1 MAHSQSQSQAP
12 QTSSAQEASATTTPS
27 PAASGLVNSSTAA
40 HSPPSKRDLA
50 SWWRQ
55 FKRSTK
61 KDAVLAP
68 QAPSGI
74 FGIPLNVSIKYANVA
89 ISLTG
94 DDGKSFIYGYVPIVV
109 AKCGVFLKEKATD
122 VEGIFRLSGSAKR
135 IKDLQEIFNSPDRFG
150 KGLDW
155 TGYTVHDAANILRRY
170 LNQLPEPIVP
180 LEFYERFREPL
191 RHRQGR
197 PDGEEAA
204 IQVDQEHGFDR
215 KAAVIAY
222 QQLIKEL
229 PPLNRQLLL
238 YILDL
243 LTVFASKSD
252 LNRMTAA
259 NLAAI
264 FQPGM
269 LSHPSHDM
277 SPQDYKLSQDVLVF
291 LIENQD
297 NFLFGMT
304 GTAADAQTVQNI
316 QGGMYPPPTPLQ
328 KTTIRR
334 SASNAS
340 GGADSLRKY
349 EALRRNM
356 SVSSRNS
363 NGNVTGPSTPNSN
376 SKGGGL
382 QRSNTVPSKRAPGF
396 SPSSTFARQQAAT
409 PPAAGLSAPP
419 QLQMTPVVKG
429 SPAQDITKVVEHP
442 EQTTTTAAATT
453 TTTTTTDTKQPENGT
468 TSTAE
473 VTETAPA
480 AEAAQISLPV
490 RNIEAAL
497 PEEPAKT
504 TTEEAPSQLVES
516 TKSDHPAEPARA
528 PQLAEPFEFTKPP
541 EPAASPALAPAPAP
555 ASSTPYPDPDS
566 TAQPA
571 TAAQPAPVEQSQPA
585 QPSSPPPSVQPAY
598 LIPKS
603 QRPNH
608 IDAPPP
614 PQLDPATHKPTTIT
628 PTRERKL
635 ASLFSWTSPP
645 SGERRDAN
653 KLKKKR
659 RIPGSASESAQSS
672 TASLPHG
679 SQTGSDETTPMKQ
692 QQPPAT
698 SQPATSSNPEEP
710 SVADESHV
718 STPKVANPP
727 LSPLLPVR
735 SASTSQSHNSLEVHS
750 PPHHHTSLTDR
761 MLRPRSRTPSPNSH
775 SLSAT
780 DHSDLEE
787 SSRGDKKDK
796 RRSWRFPLGK
806 KSDD

>member
-1 MAHSQSQSQAP
+1 MAHSQSQSQSQAP
-12 QTSSAQEASATTTPS
+12 QTSAQEASATSTPS

-61 KDAVLAP
+61 KDAAP
-68 QAPSGI
+68 QAPPSGI

-215 KAAVIAY
+215 EAAVIAY

-316 QGGMYPPPTPLQ
+316 QGGMYPPPLQ

-429 SPAQDITKVVEHP
+429 SPAQDITKVAEHP
-442 EQTTTTAAATT
+442 EPTT
-453 TTTTTTDTKQPENGT
+453 TTTEQPENGAP
-468 TSTAE
+468 STAE
-473 VTETAPA
+473 VVETAPA
-480 AEAAQISLPV
+480 TEAAAQISLPV

-504 TTEEAPSQLVES
+504 TTEPAQAQPVES

-541 EPAASPALAPAPAP
+541 EPAPSPAPAPAP
-555 ASSTPYPDPDS
+555 ASAPAPAPASTPPGPDS
-566 TAQPA
+566 TTQPA
-571 TAAQPAPVEQSQPA
+571 TAGQPAPVEQSQPA
-585 QPSSPPPSVQPAY
+585 QSSSTAHP
-598 LIPKS
+598 IPKA

-679 SQTGSDETTPMKQ
+679 SQTGSDEATPTKQ
-692 QQPPAT
+692 QQQPST
-698 SQPATSSNPEEP
+698 SQPTTSSNPED
-710 SVADESHV
+710 STVADESHV
-718 STPKVANPP
+718 STPKVSNPP
-727 LSPLLPVR
+727 LSPLVPVR
-735 SASTSQSHNSLEVHS
+735 SASTTQSHTSLEVNS

-780 DHSDLEE
+780 DQSDLEE

-796 RRSWRFPLGK
+796 RRSWRFHLGK

>member
-1 MAHSQSQSQAP
+1 MAHSQSQSQS
-12 QTSSAQEASATTTPS
+12 QAQEASATSTPS

-61 KDAVLAP
+61 KDAAP

-191 RHRQGR
+191 RHRHGR

-204 IQVDQEHGFDR
+204 IQVDRERGFDR
-215 KAAVIAY
+215 EAAVIAY

-316 QGGMYPPPTPLQ
+316 QGGMYPPPPLQ

-429 SPAQDITKVVEHP
+429 SPAQDITKVAEHP
-442 EQTTTTAAATT
+442 EPTTGAI
-453 TTTTTTDTKQPENGT
+453 DTKQPENGA

-473 VTETAPA
+473 VAETAPA
-480 AEAAQISLPV
+480 TEAAQISLPV

-497 PEEPAKT
+497 PEEPAKA
-504 TTEEAPSQLVES
+504 TTEAAPAQPVES
-516 TKSDHPAEPARA
+516 TKSDHPTEPARA
-528 PQLAEPFEFTKPP
+528 PQLAEPFEFTKAP
-541 EPAASPALAPAPAP
+541 EPGPSPALVPTPAPAP
-555 ASSTPYPDPDS
+555 ASTPSPGPDS

-571 TAAQPAPVEQSQPA
+571 TAAQLAPVEQSQPA
-585 QPSSPPPSVQPAY
+585 QPSSPAPSAQPAY
-598 LIPKS
+598 PVSKS

-608 IDAPPP
+608 IDAPLPT
-614 PQLDPATHKPTTIT
+614 QLDPATHKPTTIT

-645 SGERRDAN
+645 SGEKRDTN

-679 SQTGSDETTPMKQ
+679 SQTGSDEATPTKQ
-692 QQPPAT
+692 QQQPTT
-698 SQPATSSNPEEP
+698 SQPTTSSNPEDP
-710 SVADESHV
+710 AVADESHV
-718 STPKVANPP
+718 STPKVTNPP
-727 LSPLLPVR
+727 LSPLVPVR
-735 SASTSQSHNSLEVHS
+735 SASTSQSHTSLEVNS

-780 DHSDLEE
+780 DQSDLEE

-796 RRSWRFPLGK
+796 RRSWRFHLGK

>member
-1 MAHSQSQSQAP
+1 MASNQAPHSQVPYQASLQSSTA
-12 QTSSAQEASATTTPS
+12 SAQESS
-27 PAASGLVNSSTAA
+27 SSLLNSTA

-50 SWWRQ
+50 GWWRQ

-61 KDAVLAP
+61 KDGSVLAP
-68 QAPSGI
+68 QTPSGI

-155 TGYTVHDAANILRRY
+155 TGYTVHDAANVLRRY

-180 LEFYERFREPL
+180 LEFYERFRDPL

-204 IQVDQEHGFDR
+204 IQVDKEHGFDR
-215 KAAVIAY
+215 DAAVATY

-277 SPQDYKLSQDVLVF
+277 SPQEYKLSQDVMVF

-304 GTAADAQTVQNI
+304 GTAADAQTVKNI
-316 QGGMYPPPTPLQ
+316 QGGMYPQLQ

-356 SVSSRNS
+356 SVSSRHSRNS
-363 NGNVTGPSTPNSN
+363 NGNVASPTTPTSN
-376 SKGGGL
+376 TMGGGSIGIH
-382 QRSNTVPSKRAPGF
+382 RSNTVPSKRAGGF
-396 SPSSTFARQQAAT
+396 SPPNTFTRQQPPST
-409 PPAAGLSAPP
+409 PPSAN
-419 QLQMTPVVKG
+419 L
-429 SPAQDITKVVEHP
+429 SPASHSLQASRSPSRSPQPHTHDTSRLVEQPETPLQQPESSPFVAKAEHLAPVAAIDATQIPLPADVEPTQP
-442 EQTTTTAAATT
+442 EQPTQ
-453 TTTTTTDTKQPENGT
+453 DQPVGQVGQVNQ
-468 TSTAE
+468 SSQS
-473 VTETAPA
+473 V
-480 AEAAQISLPV
+480 LPV
-490 RNIEAAL
+490 
-497 PEEPAKT
+497 
-504 TTEEAPSQLVES
+504 Q
-516 TKSDHPAEPARA
+516 RA
-528 PQLAEPFEFTKPP
+528 
-541 EPAASPALAPAPAP
+541 
-555 ASSTPYPDPDS
+555 
-566 TAQPA
+566 
-571 TAAQPAPVEQSQPA
+571 
-585 QPSSPPPSVQPAY
+585 
-598 LIPKS
+598 
-603 QRPNH
+603 QRPMH

-614 PQLDPATHKPTTIT
+614 PPMDAATPKPATT
-628 PTRERKL
+628 PTKERKL
-635 ASLFSWTSPP
+635 ASLFAWTSPP
-645 SGERRDAN
+645 SDKREDRQTN

-672 TASLPHG
+672 TASLPG
-679 SQTGSDETTPMKQ
+679 GSDETPMK
-692 QQPPAT
+692 PIT
-698 SQPATSSNPEEP
+698 SQPLSPQTMSSNLTSNSDGTPF
-710 SVADESHV
+710 VDESHV
-718 STPKVANPP
+718 STPKVSNPV
-727 LSPLLPVR
+727 SPPPPATQP
-735 SASTSQSHNSLEVHS
+735 SPTSTPSQSQTSLEVNPS
-750 PPHHHTSLTDR
+750 SQHHHHSLTER
-761 MLRPRSRTPSPNSH
+761 MLRPPRSRTPSPNSY
-775 SLSAT
+775 SVT
-780 DHSDLEE
+780 DTSDLDE
-787 SSRGDKKDK
+787 SSKGDKKEK
-796 RRSWRFPLGK
+796 RRSWRFHLTGK
-806 KSDD
+806 KSED

>member
-1 MAHSQSQSQAP
+1 MAHSQSQSQS
-12 QTSSAQEASATTTPS
+12 QAQEASATSTPS

-61 KDAVLAP
+61 KDAALAP

-191 RHRQGR
+191 RHRHGR

-204 IQVDQEHGFDR
+204 IQVDRERGFDR
-215 KAAVIAY
+215 EAAVIAY

-316 QGGMYPPPTPLQ
+316 QGGMYPPPPLQ

-376 SKGGGL
+376 S
-382 QRSNTVPSKRAPGF
+382 RAVDCSVAHRAVKRALASRF
-396 SPSSTFARQQAAT
+396 QHIRSTAGCQAA
-409 PPAAGLSAPP
+409 
-419 QLQMTPVVKG
+419 
-429 SPAQDITKVVEHP
+429 PAQP
-442 EQTTTTAAATT
+442 
-453 TTTTTTDTKQPENGT
+453 
-468 TSTAE
+468 
-473 VTETAPA
+473 
-480 AEAAQISLPV
+480 
-490 RNIEAAL
+490 
-497 PEEPAKT
+497 
-504 TTEEAPSQLVES
+504 VES
-516 TKSDHPAEPARA
+516 TKSDHPTEPARA
-528 PQLAEPFEFTKPP
+528 PQLAEPFEFTKAP
-541 EPAASPALAPAPAP
+541 EPGPSPALVPTPAPAP
-555 ASSTPYPDPDS
+555 ASTPSPGPDS

-571 TAAQPAPVEQSQPA
+571 TAAQLAPVEQSQPA
-585 QPSSPPPSVQPAY
+585 QPSSPAPSAQPAY
-598 LIPKS
+598 PVSKS

-608 IDAPPP
+608 IDAPLPT
-614 PQLDPATHKPTTIT
+614 QLDPATHKPTTIT

-645 SGERRDAN
+645 SGEKRDTN

-679 SQTGSDETTPMKQ
+679 SQTGSDEATPTKQ
-692 QQPPAT
+692 QQQPTT
-698 SQPATSSNPEEP
+698 SQPTTSSNPEDP
-710 SVADESHV
+710 AVADESHV
-718 STPKVANPP
+718 STPKVTNPP
-727 LSPLLPVR
+727 LSPLVPVR
-735 SASTSQSHNSLEVHS
+735 SASTSQSHTSLEVNS

-780 DHSDLEE
+780 DQSDLEE

-796 RRSWRFPLGK
+796 RRSWRFHLGK

>member
-12 QTSSAQEASATTTPS
+12 QTSSAQETSATTTPS
-27 PAASGLVNSSTAA
+27 PAASSLVNSSTAA

-61 KDAVLAP
+61 KDAAP

-277 SPQDYKLSQDVLVF
+277 SPQDYKLSQD
-291 LIENQD
+291 NQD

-304 GTAADAQTVQNI
+304 GYAAVCSRLVSEHP
-316 QGGMYPPPTPLQ
+316 GRHVLLSSLPLLQ

-442 EQTTTTAAATT
+442 EQTTTTAAATA
-453 TTTTTTDTKQPENGT
+453 TTTTDTKQPENGT
-468 TSTAE
+468 TSTVE

-497 PEEPAKT
+497 PEDPAKT

-541 EPAASPALAPAPAP
+541 EPTASPVLAPAPAP
-555 ASSTPYPDPDS
+555 ASSTPS
-566 TAQPA
+566 
-571 TAAQPAPVEQSQPA
+571 
-585 QPSSPPPSVQPAY
+585 
-598 LIPKS
+598 
-603 QRPNH
+603 
-608 IDAPPP
+608 
-614 PQLDPATHKPTTIT
+614 
-628 PTRERKL
+628 
-635 ASLFSWTSPP
+635 
-645 SGERRDAN
+645 
-653 KLKKKR
+653 
-659 RIPGSASESAQSS
+659 
-672 TASLPHG
+672 
-679 SQTGSDETTPMKQ
+679 
-692 QQPPAT
+692 
-698 SQPATSSNPEEP
+698 PATSSNPEEP

>member
-1 MAHSQSQSQAP
+1 MAHSHSQAQP
-12 QTSSAQEASATTTPS
+12 SSNVSAQESSSAALPNN
-27 PAASGLVNSSTAA
+27 AAP
-40 HSPPSKRDLA
+40 SPPSKRDLA

-61 KDAVLAP
+61 KDGSVLAP
-68 QAPSGI
+68 QTPSGI

-204 IQVDQEHGFDR
+204 VLVDKEHGFDR
-215 KAAVIAY
+215 DAAVAAY

-238 YILDL
+238 YLLDL

-277 SPQDYKLSQDVLVF
+277 SPQDYKLSQDVMVF

-304 GTAADAQTVQNI
+304 GTAADAQTVKNI
-316 QGGMYPPPTPLQ
+316 QGGMYPPLQ

-363 NGNVTGPSTPNSN
+363 NGNVASPTTPNSN
-376 SKGGGL
+376 SKTGGIGL

-396 SPSSTFARQQAAT
+396 SPSSTFTRQQTPAT
-409 PPAAGLSAPP
+409 PASLSLSPTQKAPASAGSSKAP
-419 QLQMTPVVKG
+419 
-429 SPAQDITKVVEHP
+429 PAQDITKLAEHP
-442 EQTTTTAAATT
+442 KKTLEQPENGVAVAEAAQDVTAAAAATTTTAAA
-453 TTTTTTDTKQPENGT
+453 
-468 TSTAE
+468 
-473 VTETAPA
+473 ETAVEPD
-480 AEAAQISLPV
+480 QVSLPV
-490 RNIEAAL
+490 RNVEAAL
-497 PEEPAKT
+497 PKEPVQVQPA
-504 TTEEAPSQLVES
+504 EAAPSQQPGEPTHPDHTVE
-516 TKSDHPAEPARA
+516 TPRP
-528 PQLAEPFEFTKPP
+528 PQLAEPIEFTKPA
-541 EPAASPALAPAPAP
+541 EKAPA
-555 ASSTPYPDPDS
+555 T
-566 TAQPA
+566 
-571 TAAQPAPVEQSQPA
+571 QPAPVTEPAPADQPSQPTSPVPQTQPVQPVQPQPA
-585 QPSSPPPSVQPAY
+585 QSSSQPVQP
-598 LIPKS
+598 IPRA
-603 QRPNH
+603 QRPTY
-608 IDAPPP
+608 IDALPP
-614 PQLDPATHKPTTIT
+614 PQLDPTTSNPTNTKPST
-628 PTRERKL
+628 PTKERKL
-635 ASLFSWTSPP
+635 ASLFAWTSPP
-645 SGERRDAN
+645 SDKRDTN

-672 TASLPHG
+672 TASLPP
-679 SQTGSDETTPMKQ
+679 GSDDTTTLLKPT
-692 QQPPAT
+692 T
-698 SQPATSSNPEEP
+698 SHPVTSNPDDTTI
-710 SVADESHV
+710 DESHV
-718 STPKVANPP
+718 STPKVPNHPISPP
-727 LSPLLPVR
+727 PAHVSP
-735 SASTSQSHNSLEVHS
+735 SQSQSSLDVASPPHQHNSLTE
-750 PPHHHTSLTDR
+750 R
-761 MLRPRSRTPSPNSH
+761 MLRPPRSRTPSPNSH
-775 SLSAT
+775 SVT
-780 DHSDLEE
+780 DQSDIEE
-787 SSRGDKKDK
+787 SSKGDKKDK
-796 RRSWRFPLGK
+796 RRSWRFHLSGK
-806 KSDD
+806 KSED